1 VIRRAFWLGAG
12 AAAGIMGYRRVEA
25 IGRQVSG
32 KVAGTVTGAGTGTA
46 GIRKPVLRRS
56 ARGMLSLA
64 RESARFSRDVREG
77 MDLYMARHNAPAATT
92 LSTRSTA
99 STRTARTRTRRAGT
113 DDKDGR

>member
-32 KVAGTVTGAGTGTA
+32 RVAGTVTGAG
-46 GIRKPVLRRS
+46 IRKPVLKRS
-56 ARGMLSLA
+56 ARGMLRLT
-64 RESARFSRDVREG
+64 RESMRFSRDVREG
-77 MDLYMARHNAPAATT
+77 MDLYMARHNAPAAST
-92 LSTRSTA
+92 LSTRSTRN
-99 STRTARTRTRRAGT
+99 TRSADT